1 MTSQDREDS
10 IFRALFV
17 GGQIVAG
24 LVFGI
29 TVLAGPFE
37 ADLPTP
43 DEVQAIQL
51 RFESLPEP
59 EETPVPEVVAPVP
72 ETAPEVAQR
81 DEPKPEPERKPEP
94 EPEPDH
100 ADLVDVAPEV
110 APDEAPAPETPA
122 RPVYGVRKVLANGI
136 GTGGA
141 SGGIVTRRG
150 NVLNGDVST
159 AAEDGETVGSL
170 VSISS
175 VDAAPEPVRRVL
187 PEYTDEMRT
196 ERASGVVTAR
206 LLIDTE
212 GRVRDVEILSDFGL
226 GSADLARRAFE
237 QFRFRPAMRGGEPVS
252 VWIVH
257 KIRFEFQG

>member
-72 ETAPEVAQR
+72 ETTPEVAQR
-81 DEPKPEPERKPEP
+81 DEPKPEPE
-94 EPEPDH
+94 H
-100 ADLVDVAPEV
+100 ADLVDVTHEV

-122 RPVYGVRKVLANGI
+122 RPVYGVRRVLANGI

-175 VDAAPEPVRRVL
+175 VDSAPEPVRRVL